1 MCKKTA
7 QDGNPKSVATD
18 LLVETLND
26 LVVEMIEAKCTTL
39 NKRDQ
44 NTLKRRIRK
53 AVESFVKDREK

>member
-1 MCKKTA
+1 MSKKTA
-7 QDGNPKSVATD
+7 QDGNAKSAATD
-18 LLVETLND
+18 LLVEALND

-39 NKRDQ
+39 SKRDQ

>member
-1 MCKKTA
+1 MGKKPT
-7 QDGNPKSVATD
+7 QGGDSKTVATE
-18 LLVETLND
+18 LLVEALND
-26 LVVEMIEAKCTTL
+26 LVVEMVEAKCSTL

>member
-1 MCKKTA
+1 MSKKPA
-7 QDGNPKSVATD
+7 QDGNAKSVATD
-18 LLVETLND
+18 LLVEALND

>member
-1 MCKKTA
+1 MSKKPASKPDTKA
-7 QDGNPKSVATD
+7 VATD
-18 LLVETLND
+18 LLVEALND
-26 LVVEMIEAKCTTL
+26 LVVEMVEAKCSTL